1 MGIVLTHPIF
11 NCSKDEAHKS
21 GNALRSMKPSDNKA
35 IKEGPQAMEV
45 VTELKLIFRRVTLEM
60 YRKFLHYYRLM
71 FDEVN
76 EFCRNE

>member
-1 MGIVLTHPIF
+1 
-11 NCSKDEAHKS
+11 
-21 GNALRSMKPSDNKA
+21 MKPSDNKA